1 MENGCK
7 QVTGNVVI
15 SSETNKLQMRY
26 KSGHLISEVIAT
38 VIRIMMSRAMIIAML
53 TSRSKA
59 AWVWP

>member
-7 QVTGNVVI
+7 QVTGNVVK

-26 KSGHLISEVIAT
+26 TSGHLISEVIAA

-53 TSRSKA
+53 T
-59 AWVWP
+59 